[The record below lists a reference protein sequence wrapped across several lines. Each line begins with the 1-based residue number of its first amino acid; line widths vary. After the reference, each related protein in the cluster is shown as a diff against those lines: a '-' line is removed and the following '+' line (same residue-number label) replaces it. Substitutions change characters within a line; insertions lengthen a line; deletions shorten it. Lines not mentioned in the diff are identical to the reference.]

1 MEAKELFMR
10 EALRE
15 AEIAAS
21 IGEVPIGAIIVRD
34 GEIIARA
41 HNLVETNKSSNAH
54 AEMLALTAAED
65 ALKAKWLTGCEMY
78 VTLEPC
84 AMCAGAL
91 VLSRIDKLFIGAMDA
106 KNGACGSIFNV
117 AECEA
122 LNHFIEVE
130 RGVLAEECGE
140 ILSNFFREMRAVKAL
155 NKKLRNNQ

>member
-1 MEAKELFMR
+1 MEARELYMR

-21 IGEVPIGAIIVRD
+21 IDEVPIGAVIVRD

-41 HNLVETNKSSNAH
+41 HNRVEIDHSSNAH
-54 AEMLALTAAED
+54 AEMLAIARAEEFLD
-65 ALKAKWLTGCEMY
+65 AKWLTDCEMY

-84 AMCAGAL
+84 AMCAGAM
-91 VLSRIDKLFIGAMDA
+91 VLARIGKLYIGAMDA

-117 AECEA
+117 VECES
-122 LNHFIEVE
+122 LNHFIDVE

-140 ILSNFFREMRAVKAL
+140 ILSKFFREMRAAKAL
-155 NKKLRNNQ
+155 RKKLRREQ

>member
-54 AEMLALTAAED
+54 AEMLALAAAED

-91 VLSRIDKLFIGAMDA
+91 VLSRIDKLYIGAMDA

-140 ILSNFFREMRAVKAL
+140 ILSIFFREMRAVKAL
-155 NKKLRNNQ
+155 KKKLRNNQ